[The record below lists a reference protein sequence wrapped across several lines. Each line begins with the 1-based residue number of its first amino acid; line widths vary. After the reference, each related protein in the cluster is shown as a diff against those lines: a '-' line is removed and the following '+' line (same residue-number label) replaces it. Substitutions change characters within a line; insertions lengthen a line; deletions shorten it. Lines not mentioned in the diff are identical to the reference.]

1 MSQHETARILFEFA
15 AVDFILAGGLHALLT
30 LIDTLRLTFFAPTK
44 PGLRSEMEV
53 SGIRLREMFPGAAGA
68 PGARFSMWQAWLGFN
83 ISHGLGVATFGFTM
97 LILALH
103 NYGLV
108 QQISAIEPLTIAF
121 SAVYLLLAVRYW
133 FYAPAICC
141 GLGLGCFIA
150 AAVLN

>member
-15 AVDFILAGGLHALLT
+15 AADFILAGGLHALLT

-53 SGIRLREMFPGAAGA
+53 SGIRLREMFPGAPRA
-68 PGARFSMWQAWLGFN
+68 PGARFSMWRAWLGFN
-83 ISHGLGVATFGFTM
+83 ISHGLGVATFGCTM

-141 GLGLGCFIA
+141 GLALGCFIA

>member
-1 MSQHETARILFEFA
+1 MSEHETARILFEVA
-15 AVDFILAGGLHALLT
+15 AADFIFAGGLHALAT
-30 LIDTLRLTFFAPTK
+30 LVDTVRLTFFAPTK

-53 SGIRLREMFPGAAGA
+53 SGIRLREMFPGAPAG
-68 PGARFSMWQAWLGFN
+68 GGRFSMWRAWLGFN

-103 NYGLV
+103 NYSLV

-121 SAVYLLLAVRYW
+121 SAVYLLLALRYW
-133 FYAPAICC
+133 FYGPAICC

-150 AAVLN
+150 AAALT